1 MSKEIYIES
10 FVKCLMENLTGSC
23 GYSKNYAQ
31 IQVGMLAKLGVK
43 TWWDLISHS
52 TEWYEN
58 LRGLSA
64 KTKDLVIRMKD
75 HAVWYAEASATATT
89 FMEYKY
95 GLAHWRRIR
104 RYFFEKVKE
113 VFPDTDEKRVMFT
126 WGQLSQVSYD
136 DLLKTKGIGNRTIR
150 FLKDIQDNKDEWVR
164 KYEENSS
171 YHYKVLK
178 ESGK

>member
-1 MSKEIYIES
+1 MSEEIYCDP
-10 FVKCLMENLTGSC
+10 FVKCLIENLTGSC

-31 IQVGMLAKLGVK
+31 IQLGILAKNGVK

-75 HAVWYAEASATATT
+75 KTVWHAEASATATT

-95 GLAHWRRIR
+95 GLAHWRRMR
-104 RYFFEKVKE
+104 RYFFEKVKG
-113 VFPDTDEKRVMFT
+113 VFTDADEKRVMFT

-136 DLLKTKGIGNRTIR
+136 DLLKTKGIGNSTIR
-150 FLKDIQDNKDEWVR
+150 FMKDIEKNKDEWVR
-164 KYEENSS
+164 KYEENSV

>member
-1 MSKEIYIES
+1 MGEEIYCEP
-10 FVKCLMENLTGSC
+10 FVNCLIENLTGSC

-31 IQVGMLAKLGVK
+31 IQVGMLAKLGIK
-43 TWWDLISHS
+43 TWWDLVSHS

-58 LRGLSA
+58 LRGLSS

-75 HAVWYAEASATATT
+75 KTVWHAEASATVMT

-104 RYFFEKVKE
+104 RYFFERLKT
-113 VFPDTDEKRVMFT
+113 VFPDANEKHVIFT

-136 DLLKTKGIGNRTIR
+136 DLLKTKGIGNSTIR
-150 FLKDIQDNKDEWVR
+150 FLKEIEDNKDEWVR
-164 KYEENSS
+164 KYEANSA